1 MALLSGKQNAKKRQL
16 GCQTELTLC
25 GRDGMVD
32 IPDLK
37 SVGRM
42 PVWVRLPPPAPNYFI
57 LSVTCGNR
65 IYLYGFKLRLVRLV
79 VFELHVPKSE
89 RRVFS

>member
-1 MALLSGKQNAKKRQL
+1 MPDIGPMQKIKDNA
-16 GCQTELTLC
+16 GC

-42 PVWVRLPPPAPNYFI
+42 PVWVRIPPPAPNYIENSLKFRSLAI
-57 LSVTCGNR
+57 S
-65 IYLYGFKLRLVRLV
+65 
-79 VFELHVPKSE
+79 
-89 RRVFS
+89 

>member
-42 PVWVRLPPPAPNYFI
+42 PVWVRLPPPAPKTFLI
-57 LSVTCGNR
+57 QG
-65 IYLYGFKLRLVRLV
+65 VRKEKATWHTIQL
-79 VFELHVPKSE
+79 EQAE
-89 RRVFS
+89 AMMMN